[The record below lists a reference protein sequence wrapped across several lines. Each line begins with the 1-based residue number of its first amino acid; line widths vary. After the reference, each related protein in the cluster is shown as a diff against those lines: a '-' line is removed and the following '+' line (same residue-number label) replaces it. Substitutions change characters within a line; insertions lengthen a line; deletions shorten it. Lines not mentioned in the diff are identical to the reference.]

1 MAKYVKPLPA
11 SEDEEGGGN
20 LVKYRLPFA
29 LCKERGI
36 ELPKWATPRDAW
48 DALKGYGIDPQKEY
62 ERLLERKL
70 QAEERAEKKKKERAA
85 KREQMKN
92 PEHKPDYKYEHKEGY
107 IAGVKRGKPMSD
119 EEADNGHCNPYYAQG
134 LFGYETNCQTCV
146 VAYEARKR
154 GYDVRALP
162 NFRNGYIRDLS
173 RNPLLAYKGGQA
185 WDYTAKTV
193 KEAFGTRANA
203 IEARMKDGE
212 RYVIRW
218 AWKSLSSGHIITCWR
233 ENNEAVFYDPQNDM
247 KMSKSDFMRF
257 YAGDISNRAGVSMK
271 RVDNLE
277 FNDEY
282 VDYIFKEAQ
291 K

>member
-1 MAKYVKPLPA
+1 MKR
-11 SEDEEGGGN
+11 GGN

-107 IAGVKRGKPMSD
+107 IAGVKRGKPI
-119 EEADNGHCNPYYAQG
+119 
-134 LFGYETNCQTCV
+134 CQTCV

-193 KEAFGTRANA
+193 KEAFGPRKNA